1 MGRIK
6 GVGMSRLS
14 MEVFADRVTELLPQ
28 LARGM
33 ARHENNY
40 LTKGVI
46 TPPQVWV
53 LRQLTRQPECSMRE
67 LADFMKMGLSS
78 VTGMV
83 DRLVRQ
89 GLTNRRRT
97 EQDRRVV
104 FVDITVKGRKVLKE
118 ILEQHRRTILDLFEV
133 LTAEERSTYLCILE
147 KLVKKLS

>member
-6 GVGMSRLS
+6 GAGMNRLS
-14 MEVFADRVTELLPQ
+14 IEAFANRVTELLPQ

-67 LADFMKMGLSS
+67 LAEFMKMGLSS

-89 GLTNRRRT
+89 GLASRRRT

-104 FVDITVKGRKVLKE
+104 FVDITAKGRRILKE
-118 ILEQHRRTILDLFEV
+118 ILEQHHRTILDLFES
-133 LTAEERSTYLCILE
+133 LTAEERFAYLCILE

>member
-1 MGRIK
+1 
-6 GVGMSRLS
+6 
-14 MEVFADRVTELLPQ
+14 MELFPQ
-28 LARGM
+28 LARSI

-53 LRQLTRQPECSMRE
+53 LRRLTQQRECTMCE

-83 DRLVRQ
+83 DRLVNQ
-89 GLTNRRRT
+89 GLVNRRRT
-97 EQDRRVV
+97 EKDRRIV
-104 FVDITVKGRKVLKE
+104 FVDITVKGRKILRE
-118 ILEQHRRTILDLFEV
+118 IMEQHRNTTLNLFES
-133 LTAEERSTYLCILE
+133 LTAEERSFYLSILE

>member
-1 MGRIK
+1 
-6 GVGMSRLS
+6 MSRLS
-14 MEVFADRVTELLPQ
+14 LEAFADRVTEVLPQ

-33 ARHENNY
+33 ARRENNY

-53 LRQLTRQPECSMRE
+53 LRQLTRQPECSMVE

-89 GLTNRRRT
+89 GLANRRRT
-97 EQDRRVV
+97 EQDRRMV
-104 FVDITVKGRKVLKE
+104 FVDITAKGRKILKE
-118 ILEQHRRTILDLFEV
+118 ILEQHRRTILDLFES
-133 LTAEERSTYLCILE
+133 LTAEERSIYLCILE
-147 KLVKKLS
+147 KLVKKLSSNGK

>member
-1 MGRIK
+1 
-6 GVGMSRLS
+6 MSRSS
-14 MEVFADRVTELLPQ
+14 MEAFASRVTELLPQ
-28 LARGM
+28 LARDM
-33 ARHENNY
+33 ARRENNY

-67 LADFMKMGLSS
+67 LADAMKMGLSS

-89 GLTNRRRT
+89 GLANRRRA

-104 FVDITVKGRKVLKE
+104 FVDITAKGRRILKE
-118 ILEQHRRTILDLFEV
+118 ILGQHHRTVLELFGS
-133 LTAEERSTYLCILE
+133 LTAEERFAYLCILE

>member
-1 MGRIK
+1 
-6 GVGMSRLS
+6 MSRLS
-14 MEVFADRVTELLPQ
+14 LEAFADRATEIFPQ
-28 LARGM
+28 LVLAM

-46 TPPQVWV
+46 TLPQVWA
-53 LRQLTRQPECSMRE
+53 LRYLSRQRECSMRE

-83 DRLVRQ
+83 DRLVKQ
-89 GLTNRRRT
+89 GLAERRRT
-97 EQDRRVV
+97 KQDRRVV
-104 FVDITVKGRKVLKE
+104 FVDISLRGRKVLRE
-118 ILEQHRRTILDLFEV
+118 MLEQRRITTLKLFES

>member
-1 MGRIK
+1 
-6 GVGMSRLS
+6 MSRLS
-14 MEVFADRVTELLPQ
+14 IEAFANRVTELLPQ

-89 GLTNRRRT
+89 GLANRRRT
-97 EQDRRVV
+97 EQDRRIV
-104 FVDITVKGRKVLKE
+104 FVDITAKGRKILKE
-118 ILEQHRRTILDLFEV
+118 ILEQHHRTILDLFES
-133 LTAEERSTYLCILE
+133 LTADERFAYLCILE

>member
-1 MGRIK
+1 
-6 GVGMSRLS
+6 MSRLS
-14 MEVFADRVTELLPQ
+14 LEAFADRATEIFPQ
-28 LARGM
+28 LVRAM

-46 TPPQVWV
+46 TLPQVWA
-53 LRQLTRQPECSMRE
+53 LRYLSRQRECSMRE

-83 DRLVRQ
+83 DRLVKQ
-89 GLTNRRRT
+89 GLAERRRT
-97 EQDRRVV
+97 KQDRRVV
-104 FVDITVKGRKVLKE
+104 FVDISLRGRKVLRE
-118 ILEQHRRTILDLFEV
+118 MLEQRRITTLKLFES

>member
-1 MGRIK
+1 
-6 GVGMSRLS
+6 MSQLS
-14 MEVFADRVTELLPQ
+14 MEAFADRVTELLPQ

-89 GLTNRRRT
+89 GLANRRRT
-97 EQDRRVV
+97 DQDRRVV